1 MTINF
6 IAEVSSNHSRN
17 LERAIEFINV
27 AADIGCESV
36 KFQLFK
42 IDSLFSP
49 EILRHRKD
57 IAQRK
62 KWELPEEF
70 LEPLSNQ
77 CKKRS
82 IKFSCTPFYIE
93 AVDKLLPYVDF
104 YKIASYELLWD
115 ELLAACAQTGKPMI
129 VSTGM
134 ATIDEIQ
141 HAVDVIRNNG
151 CKKLTLLHCTSSYPT
166 PYKEANLSAIQTIR
180 DFTGCEVGWS
190 DHTVNSGV
198 IHRSIHKWGAKVVEF
213 HLDLEGDGEEYD
225 SGHCWLPSQIGS
237 VIKQVRH
244 AEGADGDGVKEPVPS
259 EISDRLWRTDPS
271 DGLRPF
277 KSIRKTF
284 TS

>member
-17 LERAIEFINV
+17 LKRSIEFINV

-42 IDSLFSP
+42 IDSLFAP
-49 EILRHRKD
+49 EILKHRKD

-70 LEPLSNQ
+70 LKPLSNQ
-77 CKKRS
+77 CKERS

-93 AVDKLLPYVDF
+93 AVEKLLPYVDF

-115 ELLAACAQTGKPMI
+115 ELLASCAQTEKPMI

-134 ATIDEIQ
+134 ATVDEIQ
-141 HAVDVIRNNG
+141 HAVDVIRSNG
-151 CKKLTLLHCTSSYPT
+151 CKNLTLLHCTSSYPT

-180 DFTGCEVGWS
+180 NFTGCETGWS
-190 DHTVNSGV
+190 DHTVDPGV
-198 IHRSIHKWGAKVVEF
+198 VHRAIHKWDAKVIEF
-213 HLDLEGDGEEYD
+213 HLDLEGKGEEFE
-225 SGHCWLPSQIGS
+225 SGHCWLPDQIGS

-244 AEGADGDGVKEPVPS
+244 AKDADGDGIKEPVPS
-259 EISDRLWRTDPS
+259 EMSDRLWRTDPS

-277 KSIRKTF
+277 KSIRNTF
-284 TS
+284 SS

>member
-17 LERAIEFINV
+17 LKRAIEFINV

-49 EILRHRKD
+49 EILKHRKD

-141 HAVDVIRNNG
+141 HAVDVIKSNG

-166 PYKEANLSAIQTIR
+166 PYKEANLAAIKTIR

-198 IHRSIHKWGAKVVEF
+198 IHRSIHKWGVKVVEF
-213 HLDLEGDGEEYD
+213 HLDLEGSGEEYD
-225 SGHCWLPSQIGS
+225 SGHCWLPNQIGQ
-237 VIKQVRH
+237 VIEQVNN
-244 AEGADGDGVKEPVPS
+244 GIQSDGDGIKEPIPS
-259 EISDRLWRTDPS
+259 EVQERLWRADPS

>member
-1 MTINF
+1 MTVNF

-17 LERAIEFINV
+17 LKRSIEFINV

-42 IDSLFSP
+42 IESLFAP
-49 EILRHRKD
+49 EILKHRKD

-62 KWELPEEF
+62 KWELPEDF

-93 AVDKLLPYVDF
+93 AVETLLPYVDF

-115 ELLAACAQTGKPMI
+115 ELLAECAQTGKPMI

-134 ATIDEIQ
+134 ATINEIQ
-141 HAVDVIRNNG
+141 HAVDVIKANG
-151 CKKLTLLHCTSSYPT
+151 CKKLTLLHCTSAYPT
-166 PYKEANLSAIQTIR
+166 PYKDANLSAIQTIR
-180 DFTGCEVGWS
+180 DFSGCEVGWS

-198 IHRSIHKWGAKVVEF
+198 IHRSVHRWGAKVVEF
-213 HLDLEGDGEEYD
+213 HLDLEGKGAEYD
-225 SGHCWLPSQIGS
+225 SGHCWLPDQISQVIEQVNNAIQSDGNS
-237 VIKQVRH
+237 VKGPI
-244 AEGADGDGVKEPVPS
+244 PS
-259 EISDRLWRTDPS
+259 EIQERLWRTDPS

-284 TS
+284 TP